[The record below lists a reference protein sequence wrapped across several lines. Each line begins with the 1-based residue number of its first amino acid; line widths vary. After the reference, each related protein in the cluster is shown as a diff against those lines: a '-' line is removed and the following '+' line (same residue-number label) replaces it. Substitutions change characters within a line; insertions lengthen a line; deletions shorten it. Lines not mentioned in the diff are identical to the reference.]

1 MKHATEGENVQLVC
15 KYNGSVDSLHW
26 YRQFT
31 DSVPQFIILDYGSL
45 IINATPPVPGI
56 SIKHDTTAKQV
67 SLEISSAEVSDSAVY
82 YCALQPTVS
91 GNPAA
96 LNKNPHS

>member
-1 MKHATEGENVQLVC
+1 MVQLSC

-31 DSVPQFIILDYGSL
+31 DTVPQFLIMDYQGY
-45 IINATPPVPGI
+45 ITKATHPVPGI

-67 SLEISSAEVSDSAVY
+67 SLEIASAEVSDSAVY